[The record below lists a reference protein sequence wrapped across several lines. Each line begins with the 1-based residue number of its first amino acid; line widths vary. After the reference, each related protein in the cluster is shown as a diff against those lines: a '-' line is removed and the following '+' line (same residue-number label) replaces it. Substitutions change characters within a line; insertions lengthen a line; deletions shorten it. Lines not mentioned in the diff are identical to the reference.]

1 MPSDALEPH
10 LRSKNSPRRIRR
22 KRAHASDYNGCMR
35 LPFFLPQRFLPNHGF
50 RFEQR
55 PNACGFTLVEI
66 LVVIVIL
73 GILAALVVPRVLE
86 RPDEARVIAAKND
99 VAEILQAT
107 QLSRLDSGRYPTG
120 EQGLAALV
128 TKPSV
133 APIPPNWKPNGY
145 L

>member
-22 KRAHASDYNGCMR
+22 RRAHASDYNGCMR

-99 VAEILQAT
+99 VAAILQA
-107 QLSRLDSGRYPTG
+107 LKLYRLHKGGHPPRAH
-120 EQGLAALV
+120 GLAAFG
-128 TKPSV
+128 T
-133 APIPPNWKPNGY
+133 
-145 L
+145 

>member
-1 MPSDALEPH
+1 MH
-10 LRSKNSPRRIRR
+10 
-22 KRAHASDYNGCMR
+22 

-55 PNACGFTLVEI
+55 PDACGFTLVEI

-99 VAEILQAT
+99 IAAILQA
-107 QLSRLDSGRYPTG
+107 QKVRIVVERFRSGRKLRDLGKVQCCTLKLLG
-120 EQGLAALV
+120 ARVRIRQ
-128 TKPSV
+128 
-133 APIPPNWKPNGY
+133 
-145 L
+145 